1 MEIGV
6 FSAGGESGTRF
17 GYVWEFAMAYD
28 AGLGIV
34 AVQLLQEFVESMLL
48 LWSASI
54 GSLSTSANA
63 AFVAYAERAA
73 VVASGVGSA
82 DCLRQ
87 GGDDV
92 AIAAHIPV
100 VTGLAEFCFAS
111 CNEIVYRKITVAP
124 SGGAVNYD
132 EFYCVVI

>member
-28 AGLGIV
+28 AGQGIV

-73 VVASGVGSA
+73 VVASGVGSSNSLWQ
-82 DCLRQ
+82 DW
-87 GGDDV
+87 DE
-92 AIAAHIPV
+92 IAVTANIPV
-100 VTGLAEFCFAS
+100 VTGLAELCVA
-111 CNEIVYRKITVAP
+111 CCYKII
-124 SGGAVNYD
+124 Y
-132 EFYCVVI
+132 